1 MKASKFPREY
11 IGFDLVENKFLSES
25 ELISLGVTLAPDGL
39 PSYQAMPKN
48 DFVLLWFSGQ
58 KDKNQ
63 NKLYEGDICKMNVRN
78 EFGSFF
84 QELGIMRWVAHTSQ
98 FILTMGAQV
107 GNQYFEVVDVEKV
120 GHEFTHPDLLQTI
133 NDKAKKPTNG

>member
-11 IGFDLVENKFLSES
+11 IGYDIETGLFLDAEAM
-25 ELISLGVTLAPDGL
+25 IKKGITVAPDGL
-39 PSYQAMPKN
+39 PYFNQIPHN

-58 KDKNQ
+58 KDKNNQ
-63 NKLYEGDICKMNVRN
+63 KIYEGDICKMNVQN

-84 QELGIMRWVAHTSQ
+84 EALGIMRWVQATSQ

-107 GNQYFEVVDVEKV
+107 GDQYFHVVDVEKV
-120 GHEFTHPDLLQTI
+120 GHELTHPDLLQAI
-133 NDKAKKPTNG
+133 NDKAKKI

>member
-11 IGFDLVENKFLSES
+11 IGFDLVEKKFLPEG
-25 ELISLGVTLAPDGL
+25 ELISLGITIAPDGL

-58 KDKNQ
+58 KDKN
-63 NKLYEGDICKMNVRN
+63 NTKIYEGDICKMNVQN

-84 QELGIMRWVAHTSQ
+84 EALGIMRWVAHTSQ

-107 GNQYFEVVDVEKV
+107 GDQYFHVLDVERI
-120 GHEFTHPDLLQTI
+120 GHELTHPDLLQAI
-133 NDKAKKPTNG
+133 NEKAKKV

>member
-11 IGFDLVENKFLSES
+11 IAFDLVEKKFLSDAD
-25 ELISLGVTLAPDGL
+25 LINQGVTLAPDGL

-58 KDKNQ
+58 KDKNNQ
-63 NKLYEGDICKMNVRN
+63 KIYEGDICRMNVRTQ
-78 EFGSFF
+78 FGSFI

-107 GNQYFEVVDVEKV
+107 GNQYFEVVDVEKI
-120 GHEFTHPDLLQTI
+120 GHELTDPDLLQKI
-133 NDKAKKPTNG
+133 NEKAKKV